1 MSRRVLFISLSFVL
15 LIVIVMA
22 NIFVGSYHISL
33 SEAIGSLSGKI
44 DDVTLSVVLTSRI
57 NAVVIALVT
66 GAALA
71 VAGLLLQTIFSN
83 PLADPSVL
91 GISSGASVGVSLCM
105 LAMGTTQ
112 TALFVAQAFSKQLLV
127 TIASFLGTIPI
138 LLLLLLVSKKTS
150 NKLVILITGLMVS
163 FINSSVVSIIEF
175 FSMKESL
182 YSYMLWG
189 MGSFSYVPREALGGY
204 CGVLLTVV
212 IASLLLI
219 KPLNALLLGD
229 RYAENLGVNIKNVRF
244 MAILFAGIIIAA
256 VTAYCG
262 PIGFIGLAVPHI
274 VRIGLG
280 KSNHKLLLPYS
291 AVFGAVFASF
301 CLLVTKLPGLDGALP
316 VNVVTS
322 LIGAPVLIQ
331 MLFSPSI
338 KNVK

>member
-163 FINSSVVSIIEF
+163 FINSSVVS
-175 FSMKESL
+175 
-182 YSYMLWG
+182 
-189 MGSFSYVPREALGGY
+189 
-204 CGVLLTVV
+204 
-212 IASLLLI
+212 
-219 KPLNALLLGD
+219 
-229 RYAENLGVNIKNVRF
+229 
-244 MAILFAGIIIAA
+244 
-256 VTAYCG
+256 
-262 PIGFIGLAVPHI
+262 
-274 VRIGLG
+274 
-280 KSNHKLLLPYS
+280 
-291 AVFGAVFASF
+291 
-301 CLLVTKLPGLDGALP
+301 
-316 VNVVTS
+316 
-322 LIGAPVLIQ
+322 
-331 MLFSPSI
+331 
-338 KNVK
+338 